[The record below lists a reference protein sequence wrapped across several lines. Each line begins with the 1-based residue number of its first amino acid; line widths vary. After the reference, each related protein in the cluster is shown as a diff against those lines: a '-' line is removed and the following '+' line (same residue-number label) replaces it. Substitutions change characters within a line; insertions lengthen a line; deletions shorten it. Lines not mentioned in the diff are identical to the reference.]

1 MNAFFPLPP
10 HFHWNAQQLADAVP
24 RRLSQM
30 PLFDAAPD
38 TRVAGN
44 DAHARPRP
52 PAEYL
57 PRQALAPAFRIH

>member
-1 MNAFFPLPP
+1 MNAFLPLPV

-30 PLFDAAPD
+30 PLFAAARGA
-38 TRVAGN
+38 TSGN
-44 DAHARPRP
+44 DPCARSRQ

-57 PRQALAPAFRIH
+57 PRSALAPAFRIH

>member
-1 MNAFFPLPP
+1 MNAFLSLPP
-10 HFHWNAQQLADAVP
+10 SFHWNARQLADAVP

-38 TRVAGN
+38 ARMAGN
-44 DAHARPRP
+44 DPRARPRM